1 MPSSYYTHASGKP
14 ANQTRGLASEV
25 RYELDSIAAS
35 FALLPSPT
43 ALASGSINY
52 ALDTGLANA
61 YVVSVSSAVTAYS
74 DGFSFFFKPLN
85 NNSGASTLN
94 VNTLGLKAIVR
105 PDGTAVQL
113 NDIVANQILKL
124 TYNSSYNGFQ
134 LDTDISYAN
143 QAAASASAAA
153 ASAGS
158 AAASAAATAGA
169 IVAERSASRALT
181 NLTGIT
187 LASGDAQMA
196 NAAYVRG
203 KDSGGTT
210 TRMLGINA
218 GNEAYVGSIDSGAVT
233 TLNVNLAGTNRAVFS
248 STGLAVTS
256 DSVDGNQLKIT
267 GATNQNYQIRVGF
280 DTTNLLGKIQAI
292 HVGTAYKDLVLQPE
306 GGNLGIGRAANANYR
321 AIIRGI
327 GTTSAT
333 KTLVL
338 ENSSGTE
345 TVIVDDAGNLLVGA
359 TSGSSSEIRKNANTA
374 TAALIVKD
382 TAATASN
389 QYGIATYLTGDP
401 NSSGNYFFSGVGN
414 AAERVRICSNGNL
427 LNTNNSYGAIS
438 DIKLKQDITDATPKL
453 AKLLKVRI
461 VNYKFKADPDGIK
474 QIGVIAQEL
483 EEISPGLIEETPDFE
498 EVTLTREVEKTVP
511 VTVKKEVM
519 TERVLLEV
527 IDGVAVQ
534 KVIKEVATV
543 DEAVV
548 DEYPVFDGDGNPVM
562 EVVTPATDAELDDKG
577 NEVKAASPAVLRQK
591 IHAVPRMETVAEKE
605 EYTERRLT
613 GTTTKSVKYSIFVP
627 MLIKAMQEQ
636 QAQIEELKARVGA

>member
-248 STGLAVTS
+248 STGLAVTGQIS
-256 DSVDGNQLKIT
+256 NRGASGVGYTFLETSSGNTARINLGTAAGTGYIEADAGSGSIALGLRVAGTQVATLDASGNLLIKKTALTNSVRGVYIRADNGN
-267 GATNQNYQIRVGF
+267 GATVCATG
-280 DTTNLLGKIQAI
+280 DGS
-292 HVGTAYKDLVLQPE
+292 
-306 GGNLGIGRAANANYR
+306 
-321 AIIRGI
+321 
-327 GTTSAT
+327 TSAT
-333 KTLVL
+333 LFV
-338 ENSSGTE
+338 GTE
-345 TVIVDDAGNLLVGA
+345 ESVGA
-359 TSGSSSEIRKNANTA
+359 TRFLVLG
-374 TAALIVKD
+374 
-382 TAATASN
+382 
-389 QYGIATYLTGDP
+389 
-401 NSSGNYFFSGVGN
+401 
-414 AAERVRICSNGNL
+414 NGNVQ
-427 LNTNNSYGAIS
+427 NYNNSYGAIS

-461 VNYKFKADPDGIK
+461 VNYKFRADPDGIK

-483 EEISPGLIEETPDFE
+483 EEISPGLIEETPDYE
-498 EVTLTREVEKTVP
+498 EVEVEPARTETKVTQKQKSRFGESVRYETLLCDGQYRRIPIRTDIEVP
-511 VTVKKEVM
+511 LFEFYPLFDETGEPV
-519 TERVLLEV
+519 LEV
-527 IDGVAVQ
+527 AEAAIEAQ
-534 KVIKEVATV
+534 AEVL
-543 DEAVV
+543 DE
-548 DEYPVFDGDGNPVM
+548 EGS
-562 EVVTPATDAELDDKG
+562 VVTPAVTAK
-577 NEVKAASPAVLRQK
+577 PAVMRQAM
-591 IHAVPRMETVAEKE
+591 HQVPVMEDVAEIIEVPAK
-605 EYTERRLT
+605 TERRPT
-613 GTTTKSVKYSIFVP
+613 GTTTKSVKYSVFVP

-636 QAQIEELKARVGA
+636 QAQIEELKAKVGA

>member
-169 IVAERSASRALT
+169 IVAERTATRALSGITTLDTTGSVSFGTTNKSNGRVSIQAGTSASGDPLFMQNLDGT
-181 NLTGIT
+181 NNPYLWVRQSSAGTKLYAASSSGGAASNLV
-187 LASGDAQMA
+187 LASGGVDVAT
-196 NAAYVRG
+196 V
-203 KDSGGTT
+203 
-210 TRMLGINA
+210 
-218 GNEAYVGSIDSGAVT
+218 
-233 TLNVNLAGTNRAVFS
+233 S
-248 STGLAVTS
+248 STGLAVTGQIS
-256 DSVDGNQLKIT
+256 NRGASGVGYTFLETSSGNTARIKLGAAAGTGYIEADAGSGSIALGLRVAGTQVATLDASGNLLIKKTALTNSVRGAYICADNGN
-267 GATNQNYQIRVGF
+267 GATVCATG
-280 DTTNLLGKIQAI
+280 DGS
-292 HVGTAYKDLVLQPE
+292 
-306 GGNLGIGRAANANYR
+306 
-321 AIIRGI
+321 
-327 GTTSAT
+327 TSAT
-333 KTLVL
+333 LFV
-338 ENSSGTE
+338 GTE
-345 TVIVDDAGNLLVGA
+345 ESVGA
-359 TSGSSSEIRKNANTA
+359 TRFLVLG
-374 TAALIVKD
+374 
-382 TAATASN
+382 
-389 QYGIATYLTGDP
+389 
-401 NSSGNYFFSGVGN
+401 
-414 AAERVRICSNGNL
+414 NGNVQ
-427 LNTNNSYGAIS
+427 NYNNSYGAIS

-461 VNYKFKADPDGIK
+461 VNYKFRADPDGIK

-498 EVTLTREVEKTVP
+498 EVEVEPARTETKVTQKQKSRFEESVRHETLLCDGQYRRIPIRTDIEVP
-511 VTVKKEVM
+511 LFEFYPLFDETGEPV
-519 TERVLLEV
+519 LEV
-527 IDGVAVQ
+527 AEAAIEAQ
-534 KVIKEVATV
+534 AEVL
-543 DEAVV
+543 DE
-548 DEYPVFDGDGNPVM
+548 EGS
-562 EVVTPATDAELDDKG
+562 VVTPAVTAK
-577 NEVKAASPAVLRQK
+577 PAVMRQAM
-591 IHAVPRMETVAEKE
+591 HQVPVMEDVAEIIEVPAK
-605 EYTERRLT
+605 TERRPT
-613 GTTTKSVKYSIFVP
+613 GTTTKSVKYSVFVP

-636 QAQIEELKARVGA
+636 QAQIEELKAKVGA

>member
-52 ALDTGLANA
+52 ALDTGLTNA

-181 NLTGIT
+181 NLTGLT
-187 LASGDAQMA
+187 
-196 NAAYVRG
+196 VV
-203 KDSGGTT
+203 SGGASITGSSSVTGQLTT
-210 TRMLGINA
+210 T
-218 GNEAYVGSIDSGAVT
+218 D
-233 TLNVNLAGTNRAVFS
+233 NV
-248 STGLAVTS
+248 
-256 DSVDGNQLKIT
+256 
-267 GATNQNYQIRVGF
+267 
-280 DTTNLLGKIQAI
+280 
-292 HVGTAYKDLVLQPE
+292 
-306 GGNLGIGRAANANYR
+306 GIGRPTVANYR

-333 KTLVL
+333 NTLVL

-345 TVIVDDAGNLLVGA
+345 TVIVDDAGNLLIKKTALTNSVRGAYIRADNGNGATVCATGDGSTSATLFVGNEESVGA
-359 TSGSSSEIRKNANTA
+359 TRFLVLG
-374 TAALIVKD
+374 
-382 TAATASN
+382 
-389 QYGIATYLTGDP
+389 
-401 NSSGNYFFSGVGN
+401 
-414 AAERVRICSNGNL
+414 NGNVQ
-427 LNTNNSYGAIS
+427 NYNNSYGAIS

-483 EEISPGLIEETPDFE
+483 EEISPGLIEETPDYE

-511 VTVKKEVM
+511 ITIKKEVM

-543 DEAVV
+543 DEPVV

-591 IHAVPRMETVAEKE
+591 THTVPRMETVAEKE

-613 GTTTKSVKYSIFVP
+613 GTTTKSVKYSVFVP

-636 QAQIEELKARVGA
+636 QAQIEALKAKVGA